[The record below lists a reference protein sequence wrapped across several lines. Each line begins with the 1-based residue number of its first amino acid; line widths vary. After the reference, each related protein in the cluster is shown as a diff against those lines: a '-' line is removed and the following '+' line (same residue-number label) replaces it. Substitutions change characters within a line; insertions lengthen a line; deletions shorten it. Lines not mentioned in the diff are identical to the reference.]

1 MLRHLEEPIGFALG
15 SGAARG
21 WAHVGAIRALQEAGI
36 EPRILC
42 GSSSGAVV
50 GAIHAAGKL
59 DSFEEWGRQLN
70 RRQVMG
76 YFDFSLRGGLI
87 RARKLLEFVTA
98 EIGNVPMQSLGRR
111 FAAVATDL
119 ATGQEVWLREEPL
132 IDALQASMALPG
144 LVTPVHLGG
153 RWLVDGGLVN
163 PTPVSLCRALGA
175 ASVVAVDLNT
185 SLLSKRF
192 ESAPTEGSPPG
203 APGIYD
209 VITQTLEI
217 MQVRITRSRMAGD
230 PPELLIAPRLADFA
244 LLDFARAPE
253 AIEEGRRA
261 VARALAS
268 ASEAK

>member
-1 MLRHLEEPIGFALG
+1 MLRHLEEPIGLALG

-21 WAHVGAIRALQEAGI
+21 WAHVGVIRALREAGL
-36 EPRILC
+36 EPRMLC

-50 GAIHAAGKL
+50 AAVHAAGKL

-98 EIGNVPMQSLGRR
+98 EIGNVPMQSLERP

-119 ATGQEVWLREEPL
+119 STGQEVWLRDDPL
-132 IDALQASMALPG
+132 VDALQASMALPG

-153 RWLVDGGLVN
+153 RWLIDGGIVN
-163 PTPVSLCRALGA
+163 PTPISLCRAMGA
-175 ASVVAVDLNT
+175 ASVIAVDLNT
-185 SLLSKRF
+185 MLLNRRIGSGG
-192 ESAPTEGSPPG
+192 EGGGSG

-209 VITQTLEI
+209 VISQTLEI

-261 VARALAS
+261 VARALATS
-268 ASEAK
+268 HEAT

>member
-1 MLRHLEEPIGFALG
+1 MLHHLEEPIGLALG

-21 WAHVGAIRALQEAGI
+21 WAHVGVIRALREAGI

-98 EIGNVPMQSLGRR
+98 QIGNVPMQSLGLR

-132 IDALQASMALPG
+132 VDALQASMALPG
-144 LVTPVHLGG
+144 LITPVHLGG

-175 ASVVAVDLNT
+175 ASVIAVDLNAA
-185 SLLSKRF
+185 LLTRRF
-192 ESAPTEGSPPG
+192 ASASGEGGPA

-230 PPELLIAPRLADFA
+230 PPELLITPRLANFA

-253 AIEEGRRA
+253 AIEEGRSA
-261 VARALAS
+261 VARALA
-268 ASEAK
+268 ADREAT